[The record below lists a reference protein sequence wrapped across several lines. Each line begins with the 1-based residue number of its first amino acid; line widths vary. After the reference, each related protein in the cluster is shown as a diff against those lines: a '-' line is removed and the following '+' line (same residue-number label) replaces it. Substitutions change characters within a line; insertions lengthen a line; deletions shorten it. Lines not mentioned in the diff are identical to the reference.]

1 MTKRTKRAP
10 APAKRIIKVG
20 ATYLDTY
27 HSIVVTVEDHE
38 IVGGKRTGRVV
49 VIGAD
54 GVERFPRRWYTR
66 EQDLVELPS
75 IAAPPRG
82 VHP

>member
-1 MTKRTKRAP
+1 MSKRSRRAETP
-10 APAKRIIKVG
+10 PRRIVRVG

-38 IVGGKRTGRVV
+38 IVGGHRTGRVV

-66 EQDLVELPS
+66 ELDLVELPS
-75 IAAPPRG
+75 LVTPPRG
-82 VHP
+82 AHP

>member
-1 MTKRTKRAP
+1 MKRSKRVAVP
-10 APAKRIIKVG
+10 SRRIIKVG

-38 IVGGKRTGRVV
+38 IVGGHRTGRVV

-54 GVERFPRRWYTR
+54 GVARFPRRWYTR

-75 IAAPPRG
+75 VILSPRG
-82 VHP
+82 AHP